1 MAKAAPGLEGG
12 LYHERDGS
20 PVKCLVRLV
29 RRNAACWVHFPMGS
43 AMTEYVINEIGH
55 QWIVYADR
63 LSIGAC
69 ANETE
74 AVQLITE
81 DSRAKAR
88 TRNSADHKSSN
99 TIQNP
104 VGCWQAARAMGL
116 ASS

>member
-1 MAKAAPGLEGG
+1 MARRLNNWKGQSGVMRRAGGISHPGSE
-12 LYHERDGS
+12 
-20 PVKCLVRLV
+20 
-29 RRNAACWVHFPMGS
+29 
-43 AMTEYVINEIGH
+43 MTEYVIREIGH
-55 QWIVYADR
+55 ADR